1 VFGNLLVA
9 DAPYAL
15 APSSTPGR
23 LLRFTPG
30 GGAQTVATG
39 TISLGIPTAIR
50 EDGSGNLFVADAG
63 RGELIELPTQGSAP
77 SVVQMNGLNLSFPQ
91 ALALD
96 NAEQNLYVGDG
107 NTNQLLQVPL
117 NGTGTA
123 TPLNIIPCDASIS
136 NCSLS
141 MPSGAAFDLN
151 GDMYV
156 VDSGNSRVL
165 EIPSTHTSNGTP
177 TTLMPMTG
185 LSNPSSITLDA
196 SGNLYVPD
204 VSHGALYKLIV
215 GAGSVSFGGK
225 TGVSIPV
232 TVTNIGNENLVIR
245 RLTFGQG
252 RNSSFSE
259 TDNCM
264 GVAIRPGDG
273 CTINLQSSSSSG
285 KDVLTVASNAVSK
298 ATISLSGN

>member
-1 VFGNLLVA
+1 
-9 DAPYAL
+9 
-15 APSSTPGR
+15 
-23 LLRFTPG
+23 
-30 GGAQTVATG
+30 
-39 TISLGIPTAIR
+39 
-50 EDGSGNLFVADAG
+50 
-63 RGELIELPTQGSAP
+63 
-77 SVVQMNGLNLSFPQ
+77 
-91 ALALD
+91 
-96 NAEQNLYVGDG
+96 
-107 NTNQLLQVPL
+107 
-117 NGTGTA
+117 
-123 TPLNIIPCDASIS
+123 
-136 NCSLS
+136 
-141 MPSGAAFDLN
+141 
-151 GDMYV
+151 
-156 VDSGNSRVL
+156 
-165 EIPSTHTSNGTP
+165 
-177 TTLMPMTG
+177 MPMTG

-259 TDNCM
+259 TDNCI